1 MCSRWRG
8 KRRGL
13 FLPMAFSIISD
24 DFACSIELPL
34 SAGLIEALACQ
45 FQRLESGASRGAFQQ
60 RLAQHL
66 QPALLEV
73 LDADLKPATDSQ
85 IKFGRDIARKLGIE
99 IPSRAL
105 QSRAGMQTFISV
117 HLPQLQARTRGGS
130 K

>member
-1 MCSRWRG
+1 LKDS
-8 KRRGL
+8 KRQVGL
-13 FLPMAFSIISD
+13 QRNNMAFSIISD

-34 SAGLIEALACQ
+34 TDGLIEALACQ
-45 FQRLESGASRGAFQQ
+45 FQRLESGASRDAFQQ

-66 QPALLEV
+66 QPALLEA
-73 LDADLKPATDSQ
+73 LDADLRPATEAQ
-85 IKFGRDIARKLGIE
+85 LKFGRDIARRLGIE

-105 QSRAGMQTFISV
+105 QSRAGMQSFIGL